1 MVSKGIISRIN
12 TFKKRIRI
20 DRCIFLLFLSV
31 FFYVVLLNSNPQYKL
46 IGKFTDAMYLRGGFN
61 ITKTYELDEPKPIED
76 ILSIFIDKLKFKEIC
91 FQDNGSTI
99 KEEAFKG
106 STLLV
111 IAEYNN
117 QEGEIAFISNRNS
130 YQNLHCFPIVS
141 NNINY
146 ILKFDS
152 TNDITSGFAR
162 DIPEAIISPNVSVY
176 LKISYLYYIGL
187 LFLVFL
193 YCGLFFIA
201 ILKIRELIL
210 K

>member
-1 MVSKGIISRIN
+1 MVAKGIVYRIN
-12 TFKKRIRI
+12 KIIRRIRI
-20 DRCIFLLFLSV
+20 NRFILLLLFSV
-31 FFYVVLLNSNPQYKL
+31 FFYKALLNSNPQYKL
-46 IGKFTDAMYLRGGFN
+46 IEKFTDATNLRGGFN
-61 ITKTYELDEPKPIED
+61 ITKTYALDEPKPIEE
-76 ILSIFIDKLKFKEIC
+76 ILSIFIGRLKFDEIC

-106 STLLV
+106 STLSV

-117 QEGEIAFISNRNS
+117 QEKEIAFISNINS
-130 YQNLHCFPIVS
+130 PSKPVCFPIVF

-152 TNDITSGFAR
+152 TNGITSGFAR
-162 DIPEAIISPNVSVY
+162 DIPEAIISPNVFVY

-187 LFLVFL
+187 FFLVFL

-210 K
+210 E